1 MAGIN
6 FRTTSAFA
14 AVTGNSASTGG
25 SPTNA
30 TTLFTCPSS
39 HETEVVFLRVS
50 NNQGSAETVGIQ
62 IFTSDDSTY
71 NDLVK
76 VESISANSSKQ
87 FIDAGPIFLHEGD
100 KVLIYRN
107 DSSKNF
113 SATLSARLYFTPAKR
128 KD

>member
-6 FRTTSAFA
+6 FRTASKFA
-14 AVTGNSASTGG
+14 AVTGNSASTDG
-25 SPTNA
+25 SPNNA
-30 TTLFTCPSS
+30 TLLFTCPSS

-50 NNQGSAETVGIQ
+50 NNQASSETVGIQ
-62 IFTSDDSTY
+62 ILTSGNSTY

-76 VESISANSSKQ
+76 VEAIAANSSKQ

-113 SATLSARLYFTPAKR
+113 NATLSARLYFTPAR
-128 KD
+128 RV